1 MFNEKYEYSN
11 LIALARSV
19 GFKKIM
25 VMRNSW
31 SNGNW
36 GVVNKIYIKDDT
48 NETYCKNVTGHIHY
62 KNGNTSNGS
71 FSCFNTYAW
80 RIIKVFDDQNIEIIL
95 PKKKKSEDL

>member
-1 MFNEKYEYSN
+1 MFEKYEYDN

-36 GVVNKIYIKDDT
+36 GIVNKIYLKDNID
-48 NETYCKNVTGHIHY
+48 ETYCKNVTGHIQY
-62 KNGNTSNGS
+62 KDGNKSTGT

-80 RIIKVFDDQNIEIIL
+80 RIIKVFDDQNIEIIY
-95 PKKKKSEDL
+95 PKEKVNT